1 MNLDPFKERRD
12 RERREARELG
22 TCGYD
27 HAVDWMRDVQRS
39 EVRKNIRLVRVRIFY
54 EPRPKKPVF

>member
-1 MNLDPFKERRD
+1 MNLDPYKERRE

-27 HAVDWMRDVQRS
+27 HAVEWMRDVQRS
-39 EVRKNIRLVRVRIFY
+39 EVIENNRPVRVS
-54 EPRPKKPVF
+54 